1 MRKSILVFILL
12 AVLSIAAA
20 AQTHEVG
27 ITAGARF
34 TPNGTSP
41 SGITDVN
48 TSFAFEASFAAQ
60 IASAGVADLE
70 VEVPLL
76 VVPTSEISRST
87 LFTAK
92 SYSALYLMP
101 GLRGRLATGTVFSPW
116 AAAGLG
122 FVRFGPSST
131 NLAGRPSAA
140 TASTKFAFDIGGGVD
155 MRPEHSPFAFRFE
168 IRYLYTGVPSLG
180 VPNLSM
186 HNNLLVGG
194 GVVLRF

>member
-1 MRKSILVFILL
+1 MRKSILAFSLL
-12 AVLSIAAA
+12 AVLSIGAD
-20 AQTHEVG
+20 AQTREVG
-27 ITAGARF
+27 ITVGAKF

-41 SGITDVN
+41 SGTTDVN
-48 TSFAFEASFAAQ
+48 TAFAFEASFAAQ

-70 VEVPLL
+70 IEVPLL
-76 VVPTSEISRST
+76 LVPTSEISKST

-101 GLRGRLATGTVFSPW
+101 GLRGRLATGTAFSPW
-116 AAAGLG
+116 AAVGLG

-131 NLAGRPSAA
+131 DLAGRPSAS
-140 TASTKFAFDIGGGVD
+140 TASTKFAFDLGGGVD
-155 MRPEHSPFAFRFE
+155 LRPEDSPFAFRFE

-186 HNNLLVGG
+186 HNNLLLGG

>member
-1 MRKSILVFILL
+1 MRKSILALTLL
-12 AVLSIAAA
+12 AVLSIGAL
-20 AQTHEVG
+20 AQTREVG
-27 ITAGARF
+27 ITVGAKF

-41 SGITDVN
+41 SGTTDVS
-48 TSFAFEASFAAQ
+48 TAFAFEASFAAQ
-60 IASAGVADLE
+60 IASAEVADLE

-76 VVPTSEISRST
+76 LVPTSEISSSR

-92 SYSALYLMP
+92 SYSALYLLP

-122 FVRFGPSST
+122 FARFGPSST
-131 NLAGRPSAA
+131 NLAGGPSNA
-140 TASTKFAFDIGGGVD
+140 TSSTKFAFDLGGGVD
-155 MRPEHSPFAFRFE
+155 LRPKDSPFAFRFE

>member
-1 MRKSILVFILL
+1 MRNSILLFSLL
-12 AVLSIAAA
+12 AVLSIGAD
-20 AQTHEVG
+20 AQTREVG
-27 ITAGARF
+27 ITVGARF

-41 SGITDVN
+41 SGTTDVN
-48 TSFAFEASFAAQ
+48 TAFAFEASFAAQ
-60 IASAGVADLE
+60 LASAEVGDVE

-76 VVPTSEISRST
+76 LVPTSEISSSA

-92 SYSALYLMP
+92 SYSALYLLP
-101 GLRGRLATGTVFSPW
+101 GLRARLATGALLSPW

-122 FVRFGPSST
+122 FVRFGPSGT
-131 NLAGRPSAA
+131 NLAGRPSNA
-140 TASTKFAFDIGGGVD
+140 TSSTKFGFDLGGGVD
-155 MRPEHSPFAFRFE
+155 LRPKDSPFAFRFE
-168 IRYLYTGVPSLG
+168 LRYLYTGVPSLG